1 MILLAEQ
8 CLNII
13 EDACPDFLG
22 KPIWILIPLMQQQ
35 FVTLIEPT
43 EAIEVLHNYLQI
55 LLQYEQSQQLS
66 LDLMDIRFQL
76 LQIVKDLKANMF
88 LSSAVKRLLDEVRLI
103 KSLATFL
110 HVSLQQLHAFFIS
123 DLQTLLAQHCPKG
136 KVIVDPLKLDAEHCL
151 NK

>member
-13 EDACPDFLG
+13 EDARPDFLSE
-22 KPIWILIPLMQQQ
+22 PSWIFIPLVQQQ
-35 FVTLIEPT
+35 FITLIEPT
-43 EAIEVLHNYLQI
+43 EAFEVLHNYLQI

-76 LQIVKDLKANMF
+76 LQIMKDFKANM
-88 LSSAVKRLLDEVRLI
+88 LLPSTVKRLLDEVRLI
-103 KSLATFL
+103 KSLSTFL

-136 KVIVDPLKLDAEHCL
+136 KVIVDPLKLDAEHRL
-151 NK
+151 NE